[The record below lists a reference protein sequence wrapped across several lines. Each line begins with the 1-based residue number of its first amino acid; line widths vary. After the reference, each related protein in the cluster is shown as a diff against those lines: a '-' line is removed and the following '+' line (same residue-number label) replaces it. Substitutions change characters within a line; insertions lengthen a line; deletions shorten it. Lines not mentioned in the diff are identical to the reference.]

1 MVKSVMN
8 IFFAFRGDLDLDAM
22 REAGKKLI
30 GEHDYRNFCKMD
42 VGNGVVTF
50 FRRIDNIS
58 LRLLDNEPNMYSMVE
73 LIVEGSSFLWHQ
85 IRCIV
90 AILLLIG
97 EHKETPTIID
107 DLLDVDKYPNKPQY
121 TMCSEIPLVLF
132 ECEYNDVEWMYDRH
146 ELEKVIKH
154 FQDEWLNHQTRA
166 TIVKRMIESLDVKL
180 DLIDTKQEQKPQGS
194 NHRTLKQPYKSL
206 QGKSQM
212 LNYVKFADRQT
223 AKSLESRVEHYVNKR
238 KLDSDIYEK
247 INEAKAIS
255 QTLKMS
261 KLTQNS
267 NPNESN

>member
-1 MVKSVMN
+1 M
-8 IFFAFRGDLDLDAM
+8 FELRGDLDLDAM
-22 REAGKKLI
+22 REAGKKLV

-58 LRLLDNEPNMYSMVE
+58 LRLLEKEPNMYSMVE

-97 EHKETPTIID
+97 ENKEAPTIID
-107 DLLDVDKYPNKPQY
+107 ELLDVEKYPNKPQY

-132 ECEYNDVEWMYDRH
+132 ECEYNDVEWIYDRH

-154 FQDEWLNHQTRA
+154 FQDEWLNHQTRS
-166 TIVKRMIESLDVKL
+166 TVVMQMIESLDAKL
-180 DLIDTKQEQKPQGS
+180 ITIDEKQEEKTQATNQ
-194 NHRTLKQPYKSL
+194 RTLKQPYKSL
-206 QGKSQM
+206 QGKSQS

-238 KLDSDIYEK
+238 KLDADVYEK
-247 INEAKAIS
+247 INEAKEIG
-255 QTLKMS
+255 QTLKMT
-261 KLTQNS
+261 KLTQHSIS
-267 NPNESN
+267 NKSD